1 MKTYNDND
9 HNNHEFEGGGGGGRG
24 RGGGGDEG
32 EEGWDYYYYSGGWR
46 LLLRLLGRQ
55 RGRAERLEVLVTA
68 GGSASK
74 SPLPSASPTFPLL
87 SRLSPRLAS
96 LCLPPT
102 SSHNCVL
109 VPARLLPLPGTRH
122 CFRHRLDACSSTAY
136 ACLYSRTHARALSAD
151 ESCFRLHLQKL
162 PTWTRLGGPTAVC
175 EIELCNYK
183 AQGTKFDIACRS
195 SYLPCSATTH
205 PGLSH

>member
-1 MKTYNDND
+1 MR
-9 HNNHEFEGGGGGGRG
+9 ERRRG
-24 RGGGGDEG
+24 
-32 EEGWDYYYYSGGWR
+32 DYYYYSGGWR

-55 RGRAERLEVLVTA
+55 RGRAERLEELVTA

>member
-1 MKTYNDND
+1 MR
-9 HNNHEFEGGGGGGRG
+9 ER
-24 RGGGGDEG
+24 RGGDY
-32 EEGWDYYYYSGGWR
+32 YYYYSGGWR

-122 CFRHRLDACSSTAY
+122 CFRHRLDACSSTAS

-162 PTWTRLGGPTAVC
+162 PTWTRLGEGVQ
-175 EIELCNYK
+175 LLYVKLNYATTRHK
-183 AQGTKFDIACRS
+183 AQSLTLLAGAHTSPAQQQRILGSRIRR
-195 SYLPCSATTH
+195 LHVIMTRTH
-205 PGLSH
+205 GIMENAVM